1 MTNDFEAHLAATLG
15 AATENIRQT
24 MAASIRPAPKVEL
37 PTSLRETLAKAVAP
51 LLPVLERLDAMMP
64 GNWRGQHLDYERMVR
79 LMQEGVPLAWVPPA
93 DVIRQLLA
101 ADDASSRSKVIDDS
115 HPAILASCRE
125 ALAEVTDAR
134 LTPQR
139 TLLEEC
145 ARAIENGM
153 FNSAQALA
161 ANVWDTLMR
170 GIAFANPDLLTSKGT
185 WNYRHIRRN
194 VPSVDAEEDATLG
207 ELRRA
212 AVFLPVAKVLEDFWH
227 PQPVPFGFN
236 RHATAHAA
244 GTVQYTASNAMTAL
258 MLAVSVLREIDDQAY
273 VVHIHA

>member
-1 MTNDFEAHLAATLG
+1 MTNDFDARLAEILG
-15 AATENIRQT
+15 AATENIRRT

-37 PTSLRETLAKAVAP
+37 PMPLREALAKAVAP

-64 GNWRGQHLDYERMVR
+64 ENWRGQRLDYRDMIR

-101 ADDASSRSKVIDDS
+101 ADGVSSRSKVIDDS
-115 HPAILASCRE
+115 RPEILASCRE
-125 ALAEVTDAR
+125 ALAEVTDIR
-134 LTPQR
+134 LAAQR
-139 TLLEEC
+139 ELLEEC
-145 ARAIENGM
+145 VRAIEKGM
-153 FNSAQALA
+153 FSSAQALA

-170 GIAFANPDLLTSKGT
+170 GMAFANPEWLTKGR
-185 WNYRHIRRN
+185 WSYRQIKRS
-194 VPSVDAEEDATLG
+194 VPSVEAEEDAAIG
-207 ELRRA
+207 EFRRA
-212 AVFLPVAKVLEDFWH
+212 AIFLPLAKTLEEFFH
-227 PQPVPFGFN
+227 PQPVPPSFN

-273 VVHIHA
+273 IVRIHA